1 MWDTDSA
8 LYVGYISAITSLID
22 TLPSDKSS
30 SSPNVIFVFSVN
42 LRLWLHWFLP
52 GFERVHVIRRHNRT
66 IMLNLSLSLTLSLFQ
81 FFVLHNHVTEN
92 STFNIFESLFM
103 YFIAHPEP
111 CAQMSILRVKFIRCI
126 YISHSRKTE
135 PFVILRHVA
144 LTYKESLYEEKS
156 EIPWV

>member
-1 MWDTDSA
+1 MWDIDSA
-8 LYVGYISAITSLID
+8 VYVGYISAITSLID

-66 IMLNLSLSLTLSLFQ
+66 IMLNLSLSPSPCFSFLFYIIMLQKTVHLIFFYPFLCTLSLI
-81 FFVLHNHVTEN
+81 LNHVLKWEFYASN
-92 STFNIFESLFM
+92 S
-103 YFIAHPEP
+103 
-111 CAQMSILRVKFIRCI
+111 SIVRCV

-144 LTYKESLYEEKS
+144 LTL
-156 EIPWV
+156 

>member
-1 MWDTDSA
+1 MWDIDSA

-66 IMLNLSLSLTLSLFQ
+66 IMLNLSLSHPLPVSV
-81 FFVLHNHVTEN
+81 FVLHNHVTEN
-92 STFNIFESLFM
+92 STFIIFLSLFM
-103 YFIAHPEP
+103 YSIAHPEP

-135 PFVILRHVA
+135 PFVILHVA
-144 LTYKESLYEEKS
+144 LTYKESLY
-156 EIPWV
+156 

>member
-8 LYVGYISAITSLID
+8 VYVGYISAITSLID

-66 IMLNLSLSLTLSLFQ
+66 IMLNLSLSPSPCFSFLFYIIMLQ
-81 FFVLHNHVTEN
+81 KTVHLIFFFIPFYVLYRSSWTMCSNEHFTGQN
-92 STFNIFESLFM
+92 S
-103 YFIAHPEP
+103 
-111 CAQMSILRVKFIRCI
+111 SIVRCV

-144 LTYKESLYEEKS
+144 LTL
-156 EIPWV
+156 